1 MNCDQAE
8 ELLFESY
15 DVELK
20 FRAAD
25 VSSETLQRHL
35 ATCDAC
41 SELAAQ
47 LRVVDA
53 RLSAVLRPITAPASI
68 AAGVRRHQRQ
78 ERQARV
84 RESLPDIIH
93 LAGCGAATL
102 LSALLLPVE
111 ISLTISVGITFTGL
125 TYMALALMRSSLD
138 AAEQT
143 DW

>member
-15 DVELK
+15 DAELK
-20 FRAAD
+20 FRAANVD
-25 VSSETLQRHL
+25 TDTLQSHL

-41 SELAAQ
+41 SALAAQ
-47 LRVVDA
+47 LRVVEA
-53 RLSAVLRPITAPASI
+53 RLAAALPPIVAPASI
-68 AAGVRRHQRQ
+68 AAGVRRQQRQ
-78 ERQARV
+78 EREATR

-93 LAGCGAATL
+93 LAGCSAATV
-102 LSALLLPVE
+102 LSALFLPLQT
-111 ISLTISVGITFTGL
+111 SLTVAVGITFTGL
-125 TYMALALMRSSLD
+125 TYMVMTLMRSSLE